1 MAADSVV
8 LAYRIAVVGSGP
20 RGLAVLERL
29 AARLLDCPAGG
40 PVELFLIDAHT
51 LAGGR
56 VWRPDQPDWFLMNTA
71 AREIT
76 MFSGAPDGGPA
87 RPGAGPSFAE
97 WWATADPAS
106 ARPDGYAPRA
116 RYGHYLQ
123 YLLDAVAGSLP
134 PRVHLH
140 QLRDRVEDLAPAG
153 AGYVLCLAQGGSLA
167 VDKVV
172 LATGHTLPK
181 LGPAEQRLYD
191 FARERPHLHYM
202 RGDSAA
208 DMPLDAVPAT
218 ATVGIIGLGL
228 SFYDVVMALT
238 AGRGGRFA
246 ETADGAVTYHPS
258 GAEPVMLAG
267 SRSGMPV
274 LARGFDQRPA
284 DAIRKPL
291 LFTEERVLAG
301 ADRRSLDFRR
311 DVFPLLVA
319 EMDLA
324 HHATVL
330 RGARGP
336 AAEAEFLREVSAT
349 AEHGHPD
356 VCVLAGRHGIGVHEH
371 FDFEESRRPFTGR
384 HFPDQHAFRRE
395 LERHL
400 RTDIDRTV
408 RGNYL
413 DPFKAAVQV
422 IRDARSVIR
431 SLVDYGGLKAS
442 SHEHDLVRWFSPAT
456 VFLAAG
462 PPLHRA
468 RALLALVECGALRV
482 VGPEARFTAEPACG
496 RFVVESPQVGRS
508 RTEVDIVI
516 DARIPIPNVAAD
528 TSPLTRRLLERGIW
542 TEFVNSRGAPGSEA
556 FRSGGVAI
564 TDVPFHPLDRTGVPD
579 TGLYVIGIPTE
590 HTRWGTQVGNG
601 TPGPWNKFI
610 RHADAIAEHALAP
623 CRERAEPA

>member
-1 MAADSVV
+1 MAADSEVSAHRV
-8 LAYRIAVVGSGP
+8 AVVGSGP
-20 RGLAVLERL
+20 RGMGVLERL
-29 AARLLDCPAGG
+29 AARLIDCPPGA
-40 PVELFLIDAHT
+40 PVEIFLIDAHT

-56 VWRPDQPDWFLMNTA
+56 VWRSDQPDWFLMNTA
-71 AREIT
+71 AQEIT
-76 MFSGAPDGGPA
+76 MFSGPSDGGPV
-87 RPGAGPSFAE
+87 RPGAGPSFAQ
-97 WWATADPAS
+97 WWAGVDPAS
-106 ARPDGYAPRA
+106 AKPDGYAPRA

-123 YLLDAVAGSLP
+123 YLLDAVVRSLP
-134 PRVHLH
+134 PGVRLH
-140 QLRDRVEDLAPAG
+140 QLQDFVEDLEPRPTE
-153 AGYVLCLAQGGSLA
+153 YVLTLAKGGRLA

-181 LGPAEQRLYD
+181 LGDAEQRLHD
-191 FARERPHLHYM
+191 FALERPRLQYM
-202 RGDSAA
+202 RGDAAA
-208 DMPLDAVPAT
+208 DMPLDRVPDT
-218 ATVGIIGLGL
+218 AAVGIIGLGL
-228 SFYDVVMALT
+228 SFYDVVVALT
-238 AGRGGRFA
+238 AGRGGRFIEA
-246 ETADGAVTYHPS
+246 GDGAVAYRPS
-258 GAEPVMLAG
+258 GAEPVLVAG

-274 LARGFDQRPA
+274 LSRGFDQRPA

-301 ADRRSLDFRR
+301 ADRGCLDFRR

-330 RGARGP
+330 RLRRGP
-336 AAEAEFLREVSAT
+336 SAETEFLREVSAA

-356 VCVLAGRHGIGVHEH
+356 VCGLAGRHGIGAHGH
-371 FDFEESRRPFTGR
+371 FDFEESRRPFADR
-384 HFPDQHAFRRE
+384 HFPDPDAFRRALVRE
-395 LERHL
+395 L
-400 RTDIDRTV
+400 RTDVDRTV
-408 RGNYL
+408 RGNYA

-431 SLVDYGGLKAS
+431 SLVDYGGLRAA

-468 RALLALVECGALRV
+468 RAMLALVESGVLRV
-482 VGPEARFTAEPACG
+482 AGPKTRFTADPASG
-496 RFVVESPQVGRS
+496 RFVVESPQVGNS

-542 TEFVNSRGAPGSEA
+542 TEFVNTRGSDA

-564 TDVPFHPLDRTGVPD
+564 TDVPFHPLNRDGAPD

-610 RHADAIAEHALAP
+610 RHADAIAEHALATR
-623 CRERAEPA
+623 RERVEAEQD